1 MNNKF
6 LDALRGQN
14 QGPPPVWL
22 MRQAGRYLPS
32 YQALRKKHSLY
43 DLFFTPELAR
53 QATLLP
59 VDEIGVDAA
68 ILFSD
73 ITVIVKALGL
83 SLDFKEGF
91 GPVVELRI
99 ESASQIDN
107 LPSPSM
113 ESLEPIAETI
123 RLLRRELQVPLI
135 GFCGGPFTV
144 ASYMIERKGGSDLPL
159 IKRWLYCDPM
169 SLHRLLRR
177 LTDATKM
184 YLDLQIDN
192 GAQAIQVFDSWAHV
206 LTQPDLQTFCLPYH
220 RELIEHVQQRGVP
233 AISFMRS
240 SCLHIRE
247 IAAFKPDAISCDW
260 QQPLA
265 TMRQIVGPEIALQG
279 NLDPD
284 LLFAPLEVIEAK
296 VRELLASMDS
306 DPGFIVNLGHGVK
319 PDIPWQS
326 VRHLVRTVQE
336 EANAVSILSI

>member
-1 MNNKF
+1 
-6 LDALRGQN
+6 
-14 QGPPPVWL
+14 

-43 DLFFTPELAR
+43 DLFFTPDLAL

-73 ITVIVKALGL
+73 ITVIVKALGMQ
-83 SLDFKEGF
+83 LDFKEGI
-91 GPVVELRI
+91 GPVIEPRI
-99 ESASQIDN
+99 ECASQIDN

-123 RLLRRELQVPLI
+123 RLLRKELKVPLI

-144 ASYMIERKGGSDLPL
+144 ASYMIERKSGSDLPL
-159 IKRWLYCDPM
+159 IKRWLYCEPQ

-177 LTDATKM
+177 LTDATKD

-206 LTQPDLQTFCLPYH
+206 LTLPDLQTFCLPYH

-240 SCLHIRE
+240 SCLHIQE

-260 QQPLA
+260 QRPLSA
-265 TMRQIVGPEIALQG
+265 MRKAIGPEIALQG

-284 LLFAPLEVIEAK
+284 LLFAPLDLIESK
-296 VRELLASMDS
+296 TRELLASMDS

-319 PDIPWQS
+319 PEIPWQS
-326 VRHLVRTVQE
+326 VRHFV
-336 EANAVSILSI
+336 AVVKSYKSAMAPAMLSV

>member
-1 MNNKF
+1 
-6 LDALRGQN
+6 
-14 QGPPPVWL
+14 

-43 DLFFTPELAR
+43 DLFFTSELAL

-59 VDEIGVDAA
+59 VDEIHVDAA

-73 ITVIVKALGL
+73 ITVIVKAFGL
-83 SLDFKEGF
+83 HLDFKEGI
-91 GPVVELRI
+91 GPVIEPRI
-99 ESASQIDN
+99 GCAAEIDS

-113 ESLEPIAETI
+113 DSLEPIAETI
-123 RLLRRELQVPLI
+123 RLLRKELKVPLI

-144 ASYMIERKGGSDLPL
+144 ASYMIERKSSSDLPL
-159 IKRWLYCDPM
+159 IKRWLYSDPQ

-177 LTDATKM
+177 LTDATKD

-206 LTQPDLQTFCLPYH
+206 LTLPDLQTFCLPYH
-220 RELIEHVQQRGVP
+220 RELIEHVQRRCVP

-240 SCLHIRE
+240 SCLHVQE
-247 IAAFKPDAISCDW
+247 IIACKPDAISFDW
-260 QQPLA
+260 QRPMHD
-265 TMRQIVGPEIALQG
+265 MRKIVGPEIAIQG

-284 LLFAPLEVIEAK
+284 LLFAPPEVIEAK
-296 VRELLASMDS
+296 MQELLSSMDA

-319 PDIPWQS
+319 PETPWQS
-326 VRHLVRTVQE
+326 VRHLVEVVKQISE
-336 EANAVSILSI
+336 ESYFVK